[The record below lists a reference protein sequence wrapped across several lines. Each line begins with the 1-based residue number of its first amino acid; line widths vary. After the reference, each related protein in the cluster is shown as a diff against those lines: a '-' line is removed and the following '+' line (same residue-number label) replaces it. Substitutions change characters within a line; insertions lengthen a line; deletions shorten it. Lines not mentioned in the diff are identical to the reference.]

1 MFEMKKSWQKW
12 LEYVGISHASAYLIR
27 IQIILNNLTCLKLGH
42 NHHKEAET
50 RWKYHR
56 EGTQQPTLRAG
67 KTKLNPSWAK

>member
-1 MFEMKKSWQKW
+1 M
-12 LEYVGISHASAYLIR
+12 
-27 IQIILNNLTCLKLGH
+27 CLKLGH